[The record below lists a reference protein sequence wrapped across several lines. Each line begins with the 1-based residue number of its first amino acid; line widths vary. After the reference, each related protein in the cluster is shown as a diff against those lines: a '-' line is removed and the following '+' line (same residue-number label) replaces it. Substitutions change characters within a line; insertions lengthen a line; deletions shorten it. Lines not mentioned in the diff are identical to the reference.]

1 MNRINTR
8 SPFIIYKTSSTLSY
22 ADVFIRIYTGDAIS
36 GRPTDPTI
44 TLSTPAL
51 NNEIQIE
58 ISNEVSSFF
67 ESNFSGDYATDSP
80 WCEVVVETYN
90 SSDSLLK
97 TSVDLYSLFDGYTQF
112 EDGVNYQGD
121 YSIMQSNC
129 DVVTND
135 LEPINIPVDTSRGDV
150 TVLFYNKGELQFS
163 KVVQQSS
170 LSESTIQNVTN
181 SVGDFDR
188 FSSRVLLDGGV
199 IEAKKCLK
207 ESFDDAYETIDVDS
221 IVVYSNINYVASLVK
236 RNSSGFYNYY
246 IPNINL
252 TNVPN
257 IYDSAT
263 STGTEVKDVFSGNTG
278 NVEYDVAYGEN
289 TTVSTSGGGGFSTTF
304 TGSSIETDVTPSIAL
319 ALGEANNYGY
329 PIQLSSIVGTYK
341 EIKVKE
347 IEECRY
353 SPYKVTFKNKFG
365 AWQDLWFFKRSD
377 ESISTKSES
386 YKNNLITNGSYDT
399 NRHQYRTFNKI
410 GRKKIKLSSGYYPES
425 YNEVFEEMSLSEYI
439 YITIDGVI
447 RPVVLKDGEFAFKKK
462 VNEKLI
468 NYTISLDYG
477 FDAINTVR

>member
-8 SPFIIYKTSSTLSY
+8 SPFIIYKTSTTLSY
-22 ADVFIRIYTGDAIS
+22 ANVFIRIYSGDAVND
-36 GRPTDPTI
+36 RPTEPTI

-51 NNEIQIE
+51 NREIQIE

-67 ESNFSGDYATDSP
+67 ESNFSGDYTTDSP

-90 SSDSLLK
+90 SSNVLLN

-121 YSIMQSNC
+121 YSLMQSNC

-150 TVLFYNKGELQFS
+150 TVSFYNKGELQFS

-207 ESFDDAYETIDVDS
+207 EAFDDAYETIDVDS
-221 IVVYSNINYVASLVK
+221 IVVSSNLSFVCSSVSRNSDGLKYSYFIPSKESLVIE
-236 RNSSGFYNYY
+236 SLTTQ
-246 IPNINL
+246 NIVEL
-252 TNVPN
+252 L
-257 IYDSAT
+257 
-263 STGTEVKDVFSGNTG
+263 SGN
-278 NVEYDVAYGEN
+278 
-289 TTVSTSGGGGFSTTF
+289 SGSFNGQVGGFFEEVLLTFEDGSTELF
-304 TGSSIETDVTPSIAL
+304 TGYSLSTDTPPEISINANERIQYSSSISLLESA
-319 ALGEANNYGY
+319 
-329 PIQLSSIVGTYK
+329 GTYK

-386 YKNNLITNGSYDT
+386 YKNNLITNGSYNT

-447 RPVVLKDGEFAFKKK
+447 RPVALKDGEFAFKKK